1 MLTYTI
7 ALGDR
12 SADLTPLTD
21 REAGEMAQLGF
32 RFSEFRP
39 ETGRY
44 RLSPGYRTLHNLDR
58 ATLTFEQ
65 SGSEPRRAPLPTRL
79 PDDAASFEPAPTKAA
94 PAGVR

>member
-12 SADLTPLTD
+12 SADTPPLTD
-21 REAGEMAQLGF
+21 LEAGEMAQLGF

-58 ATLTFEQ
+58 GTLTMQQ
-65 SGSEPRRAPLPTRL
+65 SETDTRRITPTAPPSDT
-79 PDDAASFEPAPTKAA
+79 ASFEPAPPKVA
-94 PAGVR
+94 PAGAR

>member
-12 SADLTPLTD
+12 SADTPPLTD
-21 REAGEMAQLGF
+21 LEAGEMAQLGF

-58 ATLTFEQ
+58 GTLTMQQ
-65 SGSEPRRAPLPTRL
+65 SETEGRHIVSSTPP
-79 PDDAASFEPAPTKAA
+79 PDAESFEPAPAE
-94 PAGVR
+94 PARVGAGR

>member
-7 ALGDR
+7 PLGDR
-12 SADLTPLTD
+12 SADKPEFSD
-21 REAGEMAQLGF
+21 AEAGDMARLGF

-58 ATLTFEQ
+58 GTLTFQ
-65 SGSEPRRAPLPTRL
+65 QADEPRRAVSPAGPAADT
-79 PDDAASFEPAPTKAA
+79 ASFEPAPV
-94 PAGVR
+94 PATR